1 MLWWPAA
8 LRPYDLPGTPSTAC
22 SGNTAAFTSP
32 PAPVAEGVSLSDW
45 PSVYWPGSSCW
56 DSAVFFTNGSDLKG
70 MADYLARAVINS
82 RAGFA
87 VMGAAER
94 LTL

>member
-1 MLWWPAA
+1 LARIV
-8 LRPYDLPGTPSTAC
+8 LL
-22 SGNTAAFTSP
+22 
-32 PAPVAEGVSLSDW
+32 
-45 PSVYWPGSSCW
+45 